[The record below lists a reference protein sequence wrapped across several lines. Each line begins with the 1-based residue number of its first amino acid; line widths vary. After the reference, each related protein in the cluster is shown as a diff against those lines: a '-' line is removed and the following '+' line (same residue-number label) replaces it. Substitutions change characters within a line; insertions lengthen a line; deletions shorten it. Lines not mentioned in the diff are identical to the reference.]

1 MIQLHGDIRAILS
14 PEDSVTANRHVYLL
28 RHGETDLNAQG
39 VLQGSIEADLNAR
52 GRVQAEAAA
61 RRMRDI
67 GLQKIISSPQR
78 RAVQTAE
85 IIADH
90 LLLPIETSALLR
102 ERSWGPYEGR
112 PRQDAVA
119 DAEGVE
125 PLSALRE
132 RAVMALRDVLSGPAI
147 KTLMV
152 THSGLI
158 RELISVL
165 DCAYSERINNCQ
177 LLSLSLTTA
186 EGKERDYAPS
196 WLLRN
201 VPR

>member
-1 MIQLHGDIRAILS
+1 MTMIQLHGDIGAVFS
-14 PEDSVTANRHVYLL
+14 PDDALTANRHVYLL

-52 GRVQAEAAA
+52 GRAQAEAAA
-61 RRMRDI
+61 KQMRNL
-67 GLQKIISSPQR
+67 GLQRIISSPQR

-90 LLLPIETSALLR
+90 LQLPVETQASLR

-112 PRQDAVA
+112 PREEAVA

-132 RAVMALRDVLSGPAI
+132 RAVTALRDIVSGSAS
-147 KTLMV
+147 KTLII
-152 THSGLI
+152 THSGLV

-165 DCAYSERINNCQ
+165 DCGYSERIENCQ
-177 LLSLSLTTA
+177 LLSLSLTIA
-186 EGKERDYAPS
+186 ESTGGDSDA
-196 WLLRN
+196 
-201 VPR
+201 V

>member
-1 MIQLHGDIRAILS
+1 MIQLHGDIHAILS
-14 PEDSVTANRHVYLL
+14 PEDAVTANRHVYLL

-52 GRVQAEAAA
+52 GRAQAKAAA
-61 RRMRDI
+61 QQMRNL
-67 GLQKIISSPQR
+67 GLQRIISSPQR

-90 LLLPIETSALLR
+90 LQLPVETLASLR
-102 ERSWGPYEGR
+102 ERSWGPFEGR

-132 RAVMALRDVLSGPAI
+132 RALMALRDIVCGPAV

-158 RELISVL
+158 RELISAL
-165 DCAYSERINNCQ
+165 DCAYSERIDNCQ
-177 LLSLSLTTA
+177 LLTLSLAIAESTGGDCDTA
-186 EGKERDYAPS
+186 
-196 WLLRN
+196 
-201 VPR
+201 